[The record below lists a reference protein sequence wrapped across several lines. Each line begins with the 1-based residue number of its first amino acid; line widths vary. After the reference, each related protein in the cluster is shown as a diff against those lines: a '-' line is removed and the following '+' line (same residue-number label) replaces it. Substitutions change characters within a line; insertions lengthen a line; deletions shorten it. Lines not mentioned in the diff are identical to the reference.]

1 MQKLLLATALF
12 TWSLAADRVQGQNY
26 PPPNR
31 LAERL
36 RTLTTQ
42 HKSVATLQ
50 SLAKSPGGHDV
61 WVLTL
66 SRNPTGSANAA
77 SKPALAIVAGVEGSH
92 LAGTE
97 LALQVAEKLLA
108 GQNRDSLSRLLDTR
122 TIYILPLVNP
132 DAYAQATG
140 NLKYERSGNGR
151 PTDDD
156 RDGRMDEDGPEDL
169 NGDGLITTIRIE
181 DPTGQ
186 FMVSKTES
194 RLLVKAD
201 PTKGEQ
207 GRYRVI
213 TEGVDNDKDG
223 QFNEDGPG
231 GVNLNRNFTYD
242 YEPFK
247 SGTGEFPVSE
257 TENRALIDWF
267 YATPNVYA
275 ILTFGPS
282 NNLTEPV
289 KFDRSK
295 TTPRILKGWL
305 EKDVAVN
312 EQVSKLYVA
321 AGFKDAPTLPG
332 LRGDFPQWAYLH
344 FGKLSFSTPGWWV
357 PRVEAPKPETPK
369 DTVKTA
375 NAPKPV
381 TAPGSPGRPAGAD
394 AKPGE
399 GADEIAYLKWA
410 ATNNPAAFVDW
421 KPVTHPDFPGQ
432 KVEVGGLVPF
442 AKINPPTNLL
452 SEAADRH
459 LSFLVSLTSAMPQ
472 LELVHVK
479 TEGTSAGLTRITTDI
494 HNRGLLPTQAEL
506 AERVRYLPKIKVSL
520 TVGNGQK
527 ILTGRAVQLLREA
540 IPGNGVVQLTWL
552 VSGPGTVTLEATSP
566 SAGTARRTIKL

>member
-1 MQKLLLATALF
+1 MRKLLLAATVLTLSF
-12 TWSLAADRVQGQNY
+12 AAKRVQGQGY
-26 PPPNR
+26 PPPGR

-42 HKSVATLQ
+42 FKSTATLQ

-66 SRNPTGSANAA
+66 SRTQSGSANSA

-97 LALQVAEKLLA
+97 LALQLAEKLLT
-108 GQNRDSLSRLLDTR
+108 GQSRDSLARMLDAH
-122 TIYILPLVNP
+122 TIYILPLINP

-140 NLKYERSGNGR
+140 TLKYERSGNGR

-156 RDGRMDEDGPEDL
+156 RDGRVDEDGPEDL
-169 NGDGLITTIRIE
+169 NGDGLITTVRIE

-186 FMVSKTES
+186 YMVSKADA

-207 GRYRVI
+207 GRYRLI

-223 QFNEDGPG
+223 QHNEDGPG
-231 GVNLNRNFTYD
+231 GINLNKNFSYD
-242 YEPFK
+242 YDPFK
-247 SGTGEFPVSE
+247 PGTGEFPVSE

-267 YATPNVYA
+267 YATPSVYA

-282 NNLTEPV
+282 NNLTEPF
-289 KFDRSK
+289 KFDKSK
-295 TTPRILKGWL
+295 TTPRIIKGWL

-312 EQVSKLYVA
+312 DQVSKLYLA
-321 AGFKDAPTLPG
+321 AGLKDAPTLPAQ
-332 LRGDFPQWAYLH
+332 RGDFPQWAYFH

-357 PRVEAPKPETPK
+357 PRVDAPKTEAAK
-369 DTVKTA
+369 DTAKTG
-375 NAPKPV
+375 KPGV
-381 TAPGSPGRPAGAD
+381 PPALPGGGD
-394 AKPGE
+394 TKPGE
-399 GADEIAYLKWA
+399 GSDDVTFLKWA
-410 ATNNPAAFVDW
+410 STNNTAAFMDW
-421 KPVTHPDFPGQ
+421 KPITHPDFPAQ
-432 KVEVGGLVPF
+432 KAEVGGLVPF
-442 AKINPPTNLL
+442 ARLNPPANLL
-452 SEAADRH
+452 AEAADKQ
-459 LSFLVSLTSAMPQ
+459 LNFIVNLTNAMPQ
-472 LELVHVK
+472 LELVNVK
-479 TEGTSAGLTRITTDI
+479 TEVASAGLTRITADL

-527 ILTGRAVQLLREA
+527 IITGRPVQLLRET

-552 VSGPGTVTLEATSP
+552 VSGTGNVTLEAASP
-566 SAGTARRTIKL
+566 SAGTARTTIKL